1 MESISGLV
9 ERVTFHSQE
18 TGFAVLRV
26 KVRGQRDLVTV
37 VGATPSIH
45 AGEWIQSE
53 GVWAQDRD
61 HGLQFKSDSIRVT
74 APSSRE
80 GIEKYLGSGLIKG
93 IGPVYAK
100 KLVAHFGEQV
110 FEIIETA
117 SARLEE
123 VPGIGKGRRRKIKS
137 AWDEQKEIRNI
148 MVFLHSHGVSS
159 SRAVR
164 IYKTYGE
171 EALETVREN
180 PYRLA
185 QDIRGIGFKTADQI
199 AEKLGIP
206 ADSPLR
212 ARAGVIHTLLEQTGN
227 GHCGYPKDSLVQAG
241 SELLQISTDKVATAV
256 DELLEFKE
264 LTRLSVESRELIY
277 VPALRAAEEEIE
289 MRILDLAQSPCRF
302 PKVDFTKAVS
312 WLKQKLKIDLA
323 PSQIRALQTALTSR
337 ILILTGGPGVGKT
350 TLTRSIL
357 AVLEA
362 KQVKITLCAPTGRAA
377 KRMSEATGRPAKT
390 IHRLLEFDPSN
401 GGFKRHEKSPLPT
414 DLLVVDECSMVDTP
428 LMSKLLKALPFDG
441 SLLLVGDVDQL
452 PSVGPGRVL
461 GDLIES
467 GAAPVARLT
476 EIFRQAASS
485 RIITSAHRINQGE
498 FPSLSAKGED
508 SDFYFIERD
517 TPEAVAS
524 TMTQMIS
531 ERIPKKFG
539 LDPVNDIQ
547 TLCPMNTGLLGTRQM
562 NTHLQ
567 EKLNSPRP
575 DEPSV
580 DRFGWIFR
588 AGDKVIQ
595 TVNNYDKDVF
605 NGDIGRVIKIDPVE
619 QEAHIQFDQREVI
632 YDFGELDEI
641 SLAYAITI
649 HKSQGSEFPAI
660 VLPVTTQHYLMLQ
673 RNLLYTGVTRGKRLV
688 VLIGQKKAL
697 WMAIKNCQA
706 TQRFGALLSRLKH
719 FAQFGERANNIA

>member
-1 MESISGLV
+1 METLNGLV

-18 TGFAVLRV
+18 TGFAVIRV
-26 KVRGQRDLVTV
+26 KVRGKRDLVTV

-45 AGEWIQSE
+45 AGEWIQAE

-61 HGLQFKSDSIRVT
+61 HGLQFKADSIRVT

-80 GIEKYLGSGLIKG
+80 GIEKYLGSGLVKG

-100 KLVAHFGEQV
+100 KLVDHFGEKV
-110 FEIIETA
+110 FEVIETT

-123 VPGIGKGRRRKIKS
+123 VPGIGKGRRQKIKS

-164 IYKTYGE
+164 IYKTYGD
-171 EALETVREN
+171 EALEKVREN

-206 ADSPLR
+206 ADSPMR
-212 ARAGVIHTLLEQTGN
+212 ARAGVIHALMEQTSN
-227 GHCGYPKDSLVQAG
+227 GHCGFPKGELLKVAA
-241 SELLQISTDKVATAV
+241 ELLQIPEGSADQAIG
-256 DELLEFKE
+256 ELLEFKE
-264 LTRLSVESRELIY
+264 LTRLEVERQELIFI
-277 VPALRAAEEEIE
+277 PALRLAEEEIE
-289 MRILDLAQSPCRF
+289 VRILDLAQSDCRF
-302 PKVDFTKAVS
+302 PEIDFPKAVQ
-312 WLKQKLKIDLA
+312 WLQKKLKIQLA
-323 PSQIRALQTALTSR
+323 PSQEQALQTALKSR
-337 ILILTGGPGVGKT
+337 VLIITGGPGVGKT

-377 KRMSEATGRPAKT
+377 KRMSETTGRPAKT

-401 GGFKRHEKSPLPT
+401 GGFKRNEHSPLPT
-414 DLLVVDECSMVDTP
+414 ELLVVDECSMVDTP
-428 LMSKLLKALPFDG
+428 LMSKLLKALPLDG
-441 SLLLVGDVDQL
+441 SLILVGDVDQL

-467 GAAPVARLT
+467 GTVPVTRLT
-476 EIFRQAASS
+476 EVFRQAASS

-498 FPSLSAKGED
+498 FPHLPAAGED
-508 SDFYFIERD
+508 SDFYFIERE
-517 TPEAVAS
+517 TPEAVAE
-524 TMTQMIS
+524 TMTKVIT

-539 LDPVNDIQ
+539 LNPIQDIQ
-547 TLCPMNTGLLGTRQM
+547 TLCPMNTGLLGSRQM
-562 NTHLQ
+562 NAHLQ
-567 EKLNSPRP
+567 SKLNPARAG
-575 DEPSV
+575 EPYV

-605 NGDIGRVIKIDPVE
+605 NGDIGVVLKINPVE
-619 QEAHIQFDQREVI
+619 QEAHVQFDQRQVI
-632 YDFGELDEI
+632 YDFGELDEL

-649 HKSQGSEFPAI
+649 HKSQGSEFPAVVI
-660 VLPVTTQHYLMLQ
+660 PVTTQHYLMLQ
-673 RNLLYTGVTRGKRLV
+673 RNLIYTGVTRGKRLV
-688 VLIGQKKAL
+688 TLIGQKKAL
-697 WMAIKNCQA
+697 WMAIKNSKA
-706 TQRFGALLSRLKH
+706 THRHGALLQRLKQI
-719 FAQFGERANNIA
+719 AQFGSV